1 LEAHGEEYISEQK
14 VSVNNSTNLGWVK
27 GKSPEKNPVKS
38 NFADDEFSINQSK
51 FAKSQEEKIQNLEKL
66 YGKMADRKKDIDTRM
81 RTFEAEKDKLTR
93 KIDKLRHFAKE
104 GRQKQENLFVKQARR
119 IRNSETNAG
128 KPEKKKRCCGCGANP
143 DHNHL
148 KFTGTAI
155 VVFESQNQRN
165 EILEYYKTN
174 WLQHLLK
181 SFMKTLGVIKAWEP
195 PKEKI
200 ETPKIEET
208 GQTQITSGPP
218 NLKSPNSDQDPGEFP
233 TPQKKKP
240 NRCLKKCFDVKK
252 IYGEDADKY
261 LSVDV
266 VEPPEPSDIVWEH
279 IGYRQ
284 LWWFSALI
292 KLLVLG
298 LLGLFF
304 WLIYLIL
311 KAKQS
316 LVDETPKDETEKDEG
331 LITLEMLLNIS
342 LGAGVSATN
351 AILSAAFRKI
361 GALERA
367 WTHTSY
373 NYNLAT
379 RISLGQWL
387 NGTVAV
393 IVATML
399 LYSEDDQYKSRIFP
413 TSGLVIEGAIIM
425 MANWFVHPWLIVFNP
440 LTF

>member
-1 LEAHGEEYISEQK
+1 LEARGVKNISEQK
-14 VSVNNSTNLGWVK
+14 VVVNNSTNLGSVNSN
-27 GKSPEKNPVKS
+27 SPEKKMMES
-38 NFADDEFSINQSK
+38 NVAVDEFSIRQSK
-51 FAKSQEEKIQNLEKL
+51 FAKGQEKKIQALEKL
-66 YGKMADRKKDIDTRM
+66 YGKMADRKKDINTRM

-119 IRNSETNAG
+119 IQKSETNSS
-128 KPEKKKRCCGCGANP
+128 KSQKKKRCCSCGANP
-143 DHNHL
+143 NHNHL

-165 EILEYYKTN
+165 EILEYYKMN
-174 WLQHLLK
+174 WLRHLLK
-181 SFMKTLGVIKAWEP
+181 SFMKTLGVIKAWEA
-195 PKEKI
+195 PKEKT

-208 GQTQITSGPP
+208 GRTPITSGLP
-218 NLKSPNSDQDPGEFP
+218 NLKSPDFDQESGQAPR
-233 TPQKKKP
+233 PQKKKP
-240 NRCLKKCFDVKK
+240 NGCLKKCFNVKK

-298 LLGLFF
+298 LFGLFF

-316 LVDETPKDETEKDEG
+316 RVDETPKNETEKDEG
-331 LITLEMLLNIS
+331 LITFEMLLNIG

-351 AILSAAFRKI
+351 ALLSAAFRKI
-361 GALERA
+361 GALEKA

-373 NYNLAT
+373 NYILAT

-399 LYSEDDQYKSRIFP
+399 LYSENDEYKSRIFP
-413 TSGLVIEGAIIM
+413 ASGLVIQGAIIM

>member
-1 LEAHGEEYISEQK
+1 MEYISEQK
-14 VSVNNSTNLGWVK
+14 VVVNNSTNLGWVNS
-27 GKSPEKNPVKS
+27 KSPEKIPKKS
-38 NFADDEFSINQSK
+38 NVEGDEFSIDQSK
-51 FAKSQEEKIQNLEKL
+51 FTKGQEIKIQNLEKL
-66 YGKMADRKKDIDTRM
+66 YGKMADRKMDIDTRV
-81 RTFEAEKDKLTR
+81 RTLEAEKDKLTR

-119 IRNSETNAG
+119 IQKSEINAG
-128 KPEKKKRCCGCGANP
+128 KSQKKKRSCGCGANP

-195 PKEKI
+195 QKEKT

-208 GQTQITSGPP
+208 GQTPITSCWP
-218 NLKSPNSDQDPGEFP
+218 NIKSPNSDQDPGEFP
-233 TPQKKKP
+233 KPQKKP

-298 LLGLFF
+298 LFGLFF

-311 KAKQS
+311 IAKES
-316 LVDETPKDETEKDEG
+316 RRDETLKDETEKDEG
-331 LITLEMLLNIS
+331 MITFEMLLNIG

-351 AILSAAFRKI
+351 AMLSAAFRKI
-361 GALERA
+361 GALEKA

-373 NYNLAT
+373 NYILAT

-399 LYSEDDQYKSRIFP
+399 LYSKDDQYKSRIFP
-413 TSGLVIEGAIIM
+413 TSGLVIQGAIIM